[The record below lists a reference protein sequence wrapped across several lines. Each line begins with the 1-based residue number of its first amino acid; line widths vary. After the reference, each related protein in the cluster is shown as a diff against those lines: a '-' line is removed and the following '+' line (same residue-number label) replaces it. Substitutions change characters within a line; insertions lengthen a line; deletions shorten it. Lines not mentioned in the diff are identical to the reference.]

1 MRSFNWLLWNQ
12 KIEVINKK
20 CDYYGRILLLEINID
35 DRIFVLINIYN
46 TNNELDQVKTFT
58 DLSEI
63 LERVDNIQNKN
74 IIFVGDFNIIFDFF
88 LDAQGSNPILKKHTV
103 AKTIQIKQRLNFV
116 DIWRIRNP
124 KTKRYNFR

>member
-74 IIFVGDFNIIFDFF
+74 IIFVGDFNIIFDSF
-88 LDAQGSNPILKKHTV
+88 LDAQGGNPILKKHTV
-103 AKTIQIKQRLNFV
+103 AKTIQMKQRLNLV

>member
-74 IIFVGDFNIIFDFF
+74 IIFVGDFNIIFDSF
-88 LDAQGSNPILKKHTV
+88 LDAQGSNPILKNT
-103 AKTIQIKQRLNFV
+103 L
-116 DIWRIRNP
+116 
-124 KTKRYNFR
+124 